1 MIFIIYKTFIFL
13 TSSEGII
20 FKANAVRHS
29 WHISE
34 DKHHA
39 LTHHGALSPDKT
51 IVDNVALNIQK
62 TLDLLCNSQYQN
74 SFSCR
79 FETKFEDKH
88 SACHCFYVK
97 HNKKQNNLLL
107 HFSFVTT
114 KKTTGGIL
122 LQDDNIYRNIYI
134 NDDIFQE
141 SPPISSCVI

>member
-51 IVDNVALNIQK
+51 IVDNVALNIHK

-79 FETKFEDKH
+79 FEKKFEDKH

-107 HFSFVTT
+107 HFSFFTT

-122 LQDDNIYRNIYI
+122 LQDNNIYRNIYI

>member
-13 TSSEGII
+13 TSSERII

-51 IVDNVALNIQK
+51 IVDNVALNIHK

-114 KKTTGGIL
+114 KKTTGVFYYKITTFTEIFTL
-122 LQDDNIYRNIYI
+122 MMTYSRKVLQYL
-134 NDDIFQE
+134 
-141 SPPISSCVI
+141 VV